1 MAFGK
6 HQSNKILAKDV
17 DFWRKTKKKRK
28 LESSKNYEHSI
39 IQEIVQRRLR
49 WFGHFKRMGR
59 DRIPKKDT
67 RVECRNTRKKG
78 RPREQW
84 MDGE

>member
-49 WFGHFKRMGR
+49 WFGHFKKIS
-59 DRIPKKDT
+59 DRIPKSILEGYAEGT
-67 RVECRNTRKKG
+67 RG
-78 RPREQW
+78 REKPGERGW
-84 MDGE
+84 MV